1 MYPVWLFLHVVAVA
15 IWVGGMFFAHL
26 CLRPAALQLP
36 PPQRLPLMA
45 DALGRFFGWVIVALV
60 LLWLSGL
67 AMMGSVGMAAAPIA
81 WHLMLGIA
89 LLMTVVFAVI
99 RGLRYPRLRN
109 SVAAQDW
116 PSAGAALNSIR
127 LLVLVNLVLAMLTIA
142 VATLG
147 RYA

>member
-1 MYPVWLFLHVVAVA
+1 MYPVWLSLHVLAVAV
-15 IWVGGMFFAHL
+15 WVGGMFFAHL

-45 DALGRFFGWVIVALV
+45 ETLGRFFAWVIVALL
-60 LLWLSGL
+60 LLWVSGL
-67 AMMGSVGMAAAPIA
+67 AMMGSVGMAAAPRS
-81 WHLMLGIA
+81 WHLMMGIA

-99 RGLRYPRLRN
+99 RGLRYPRLRAG
-109 SVAAQDW
+109 VAAQDW
-116 PSAGAALNSIR
+116 PAAAAALNSIR
-127 LLVLVNLVLAMLTIA
+127 LLVLINLVLGVLTIA